1 MLMPGTTMATVDSPP
16 MEESMLLG
24 LLSAPMLPGLLSA
37 PTPPAP
43 MSAPMEPMDSGL
55 LARGLLMLSQRLK
68 LMLMPTTTMATM
80 ALPPMELDTMATMDT
95 MDSAP
100 MSAPMEPMDSGLLER
115 GLLMLNLRLRLMLM
129 PTTTMATMGSP
140 PMEPMPLLLSA
151 PMLPGLLSAPMLP
164 APMSAPMEPM
174 LPAPT
179 LPTTTFGRRWR
190 SPSPHCPPQSKEA
203 ILI

>member
-43 MSAPMEPMDSGL
+43 MSAPMEPM
-55 LARGLLMLSQRLK
+55 
-68 LMLMPTTTMATM
+68 
-80 ALPPMELDTMATMDT
+80 
-95 MDSAP
+95 
-100 MSAPMEPMDSGLLER
+100 
-115 GLLMLNLRLRLMLM
+115 
-129 PTTTMATMGSP
+129 
-140 PMEPMPLLLSA
+140 
-151 PMLPGLLSAPMLP
+151 
-164 APMSAPMEPM
+164 

-190 SPSPHCPPQSKEA
+190 SPSPHCPLQSKKSNIDMMDQIQSSA
-203 ILI
+203 RTILCI